1 MTRLLFLIA
10 AIGML
15 ASCRSTRQIQ
25 TAISKKDSSSTVVID
40 PTKEDSMQMVRTLL
54 FKVDSNKINYQTFSG
69 KLHIDYKGGDGKDY
83 DVNSNIRMYK
93 DSAIW
98 ISANAILGIEAL
110 RVLVTK
116 DSVKL
121 VDKINKIYT
130 ARSIDYLQEVTA
142 LPLDLYTLQEL
153 LIGNGVF
160 IDSNVVSYTIKP
172 SEISFLSIGNFFKNL
187 VTLNASNQLVHSKLD
202 DVNIARSRTAD
213 LDYSEFENK
222 KGPWFATKRKIIVA
236 EKTRLEI
243 ELDFKSY
250 EFNGPVSFPFS
261 IPKNYAR
268 N

>member
-1 MTRLLFLIA
+1 MTRLLIFIA
-10 AIGML
+10 AIGMF

-25 TAISKKDSSSTVVID
+25 TAISKKDSSATVVID
-40 PTKEDSMQMVRTLL
+40 PAKEDSLQMAKTLL
-54 FKVDSNKINYQTFSG
+54 FKVDSNKINYQTFTA

-83 DVNSNIRMYK
+83 DVNSHIRMYK

-130 ARSIDYLQEVTA
+130 ARSIDYLQEMTA

-153 LIGNGVF
+153 IIGNGVF

-172 SEISFLSIGNFFKNL
+172 SEISFMTIGNFFKNL
-187 VTLNASNQLVHSKLD
+187 VTMNTMNQLVHSKLD

-213 LDYSEFENK
+213 LDYSEYENK
-222 KGPWFATKRKIIVA
+222 KGPWFATKRRIIVA
-236 EKTRLEI
+236 EKTRLDI

-250 EFNGPVSFPFS
+250 EFNGAVSFPFS

>member
-1 MTRLLFLIA
+1 MTRLLIFIA
-10 AIGML
+10 AIGLL

-25 TAISKKDSSSTVVID
+25 TAISKKDSSAMVAID
-40 PTKEDSMQMVRTLL
+40 PAREDSLQMVKTLL
-54 FKVDSNKINYQTFSG
+54 LKVDSNKINYQTFTA
-69 KLHIDYKGGDGKDY
+69 KLHIDYKGSDGEDH
-83 DVNSNIRMYK
+83 DVNTNIRMYR

-116 DSVKL
+116 DSIKL

-153 LIGNGVF
+153 IIGNGVF

-172 SEISFLSIGNFFKNL
+172 TEITFLSIGYFFKNL
-187 VTLNASNQLVHSKLD
+187 VTLNTSNQLLHSKLD

-213 LDYSEFENK
+213 LDYTEYENK
-222 KGPWFATKRKIIVA
+222 KGPWFATKRRIVVA
-236 EKTRLEI
+236 EKKRLDI

-250 EFNGPVSFPFS
+250 EFNTAVSFPFS

>member
-1 MTRLLFLIA
+1 MTRLLILIA

-25 TAISKKDSSSTVVID
+25 SAISKKDSSSTVVID
-40 PTKEDSMQMVRTLL
+40 PEREDSLQMAKTLL
-54 FKVDSNKINYQTFSG
+54 FKVDSNKINFQTFSA
-69 KLHIDYKGGDGKDY
+69 KMHIDYKGGDGKDY

-142 LPLDLYTLQEL
+142 LPLDLHTLQEL

-172 SEISFLSIGNFFKNL
+172 GEISFLSIGNFFKNL
-187 VTLNASNQLVHSKLD
+187 VTLNNSNLLVHSKLD

-213 LDYSEFENK
+213 LDYSDYENK
-222 KGPWFATKRKIIVA
+222 KGPWFAKKRRIIVA
-236 EKTRLEI
+236 EKTRLDI

-250 EFNGPVSFPFS
+250 EFNSPVSFPFS